1 MRIADLRLNDGK
13 TSATAKLDTSAAAA
27 TAA

>member
-1 MRIADLRLNDGK
+1 MRIADLRLNNGK
-13 TSATAKLDTSAAAA
+13 IPAMAKLDTSATAA